1 MNDANVKLWQVVLAL
16 TSLTLVVVSMIYWL
30 NSSVPGATSEEAAQ
44 LKEQVMGYEE
54 EIASLKEE
62 NERLQNLPPKEITVE
77 KECPTVESDA
87 MMQTAECP
95 QCPECPKAET
105 ATTMNKDVVIQKPM
119 AVSTTVCTK
128 MAIGKWGVPKS
139 CQKEVENFLSK
150 HLDENTDFFVITP
163 IVDTRKYKG
172 KQPELKQAGLGQYR
186 AESVKKLLKERVG
199 PNIHMFQKKTMQKHE
214 MRGFVVEL
222 YHIGQAE

>member
-16 TSLTLVVVSMIYWL
+16 ISLTLVVVSMIYWL
-30 NSSVPGATSEEAAQ
+30 NSTVAGGTSEETAQ

-62 NERLQNLPPKEITVE
+62 NERLQNLPPKEIAVE
-77 KECPTVESDA
+77 KECPKTESGTMIQA
-87 MMQTAECP
+87 AECP
-95 QCPECPKAET
+95 PCPECPKAET
-105 ATTMNKDVVIQKPM
+105 VATVHKDVVIQKPK

-128 MAIGKWGVPKS
+128 MAIGKWGMPKS
-139 CQKEVENFLSK
+139 CLKEVKNFLGK

-172 KQPELKQAGLGQYR
+172 KQPELKQAGLGQFR
-186 AESVKKLLKERVG
+186 AESVKKILKERAG

-214 MRGFVVEL
+214 MRGFVLEL